1 MKPWQD
7 KLEHHKSTGLWRT
20 HKIRSGPQSNNFN
33 SNDYL
38 GMSNHPDVIQAFK
51 QAVDQYGVG
60 SGSANTLSGYTQ
72 AHDELREQLKDW
84 LGRDDVLL
92 FSSGYQANLALLT
105 TLISPKDHIF
115 ADKLNHAS
123 LIDGMLFSKAKFTR
137 YPHLDIDK
145 IRSGAT
151 CCASQHWI
159 ITESLFSMDGDEADL
174 KKLATFSDRATLIID
189 EAHSLGL
196 YGPEGA
202 GLIAANNLTQQQ
214 APIMIGTFGK
224 SIGTQG
230 AFIAGDQAY
239 IDALMQFAR
248 PYLFTTAMAPALA
261 AASTA
266 SIQLIRTMNEERAYI
281 FSLIQDFRAKAQDLN
296 LILGNSTSPIQPILF
311 NDIAL
316 VNRLSE
322 RLNQFNLGV
331 SSIRYPT
338 VSMDAPRLRITLSIN
353 HTKEHITRFFEHLQ
367 EALDEE
373 TSHTS
378 CL

>member
-1 MKPWQD
+1 LKKQLND
-7 KLEHHKSTGLWRT
+7 HQSLGLWRT

-60 SGSANTLSGYTQ
+60 SGSAHTLSGYTK

-84 LGRDDVLL
+84 LGCDDVLL

-105 TLISPKDHIF
+105 TLISPSDHIF

-137 YPHLDIDK
+137 YSHLDIDK
-145 IRSGAT
+145 IRSGAA

-159 ITESLFSMDGDEADL
+159 ITESLFSMDGDEVDL
-174 KKLATFSDRATLIID
+174 KKLATFSDRAILIID

-230 AFIAGDQAY
+230 AFIAGDQVY

-266 SIQLIRTMNEERAYI
+266 SIKLIRTMDEERAYL
-281 FSLIQDFRAKAQDLN
+281 FSLIHYFREQAVS
-296 LILGNSTSPIQPILF
+296 ITLGNSSSPIQPILF
-311 NDIAL
+311 NDISL

-322 RLNQFNLGV
+322 RLSPWGI

-338 VSMDAPRLRITLSIN
+338 VFMDAPRLRITLTVN
-353 HTKEHITRFFEHLQ
+353 HTKEYIAQFFEHLQ

-373 TSHTS
+373 TSHAS